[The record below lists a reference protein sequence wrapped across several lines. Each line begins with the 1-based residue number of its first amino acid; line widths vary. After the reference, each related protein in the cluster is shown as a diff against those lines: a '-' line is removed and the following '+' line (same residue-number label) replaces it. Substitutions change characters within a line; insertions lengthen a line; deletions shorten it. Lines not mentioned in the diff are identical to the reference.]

1 VSSAA
6 KGRAVVTRAWV
17 GRQNLTRGGPF
28 SFFDAD
34 GCEDTAQTGRYRGL
48 EVEEFKGLLLLR
60 VCHGKALSS
69 PAQCNSRSDLA
80 RIAVPSTQLGWGDRQ
95 GEPVVKRLALSAG
108 RNAFFAVTLA
118 ASPATAGNEANFVLY
133 NQNVAE
139 KGEVEVEFLSDFSNV
154 GSGEPNYTAQV
165 IELEYGVTD
174 RWTTALYVE
183 GNKEEGDDYQFGGW
197 RFENR
202 LRVFEGNVFLNPVLY
217 AEYEQLQPEHK
228 YLFEVVGRAGEE
240 EDEDEATEHE
250 LETRLILGQDVTDR
264 LNLAFNWIN
273 EVNFDNGEWE
283 FGYAAGLNFVLF
295 EEEEQRSR
303 SWEIKELILGLEFY
317 GGLGDSAEG
326 LTMSGSETAQY
337 AGINLK
343 TEFANGFEI
352 GVGGAFG
359 LTDLSEDALLRTS
372 LSYAFE

>member
-1 VSSAA
+1 M
-6 KGRAVVTRAWV
+6 
-17 GRQNLTRGGPF
+17 
-28 SFFDAD
+28 
-34 GCEDTAQTGRYRGL
+34 
-48 EVEEFKGLLLLR
+48 
-60 VCHGKALSS
+60 
-69 PAQCNSRSDLA
+69 
-80 RIAVPSTQLGWGDRQ
+80 
-95 GEPVVKRLALSAG
+95 SAG

-118 ASPATAGNEANFVLY
+118 VSPAMAGNEANFVLY

>member
-1 VSSAA
+1 
-6 KGRAVVTRAWV
+6 
-17 GRQNLTRGGPF
+17 
-28 SFFDAD
+28 
-34 GCEDTAQTGRYRGL
+34 
-48 EVEEFKGLLLLR
+48 
-60 VCHGKALSS
+60 
-69 PAQCNSRSDLA
+69 
-80 RIAVPSTQLGWGDRQ
+80 
-95 GEPVVKRLALSAG
+95 
-108 RNAFFAVTLA
+108 
-118 ASPATAGNEANFVLY
+118 
-133 NQNVAE
+133 
-139 KGEVEVEFLSDFSNV
+139 
-154 GSGEPNYTAQV
+154 
-165 IELEYGVTD
+165 
-174 RWTTALYVE
+174 
-183 GNKEEGDDYQFGGW
+183 
-197 RFENR
+197 
-202 LRVFEGNVFLNPVLY
+202 VFEGNVFLNPVLY

-283 FGYAAGLNFVLF
+283 FGYAAGLNYVLF
-295 EEEEQRSR
+295 EDEEQRSR

-326 LTMSGSETAQY
+326 LTLSGSETAQY

>member
-1 VSSAA
+1 MWRSCNRAASSCLDSAA
-6 KGRAVVTRAWV
+6 AG
-17 GRQNLTRGGPF
+17 L
-28 SFFDAD
+28 
-34 GCEDTAQTGRYRGL
+34 TGRESQYHRLNSERCGSTW
-48 EVEEFKGLLLLR
+48 ER
-60 VCHGKALSS
+60 VLHRLTLFG
-69 PAQCNSRSDLA
+69 
-80 RIAVPSTQLGWGDRQ
+80 G
-95 GEPVVKRLALSAG
+95 LALA
-108 RNAFFAVTLA
+108 LA
-118 ASPATAGNEANFVLY
+118 ASPVAAGNEANFVLY

-154 GSGEPNYTAQV
+154 GGSEPNYTAQV

-174 RWTTALYVE
+174 RWTTSLYFE
-183 GNKEEGDDYQFGGW
+183 GNKEEGENYQFGGW

-240 EDEDEATEHE
+240 EGGDEGTEHE

-273 EVNFDNGEWE
+273 EVNFDNGEWA
-283 FGYAAGLNFVLF
+283 FGYAAGLNYVLF
-295 EEEEQRSR
+295 EHEQHHSR
-303 SWEIKELILGLEFY
+303 GWQVKELIVGLELY

-326 LTMSGSETAQY
+326 LTLSGSETAQY

-343 TEFANGFEI
+343 TEFANGFEF
-352 GVGGAFG
+352 GLGGAFG

-372 LSYAFE
+372 LSYEFN